1 MKTTL
6 HYTTVLLLV
15 CSPLLLKSQMWKY
28 LVQDSSMSVLKA
40 IDSAETWFQ
49 ADTTRMSN
57 SFEQYKNFKRFQWGI
72 MNRLDSGGFRL
83 PSNDKYLMA
92 LENIYNASPLPSKP
106 GTSTNLYLS

>member
-1 MKTTL
+1 
-6 HYTTVLLLV
+6 
-15 CSPLLLKSQMWKY
+15 
-28 LVQDSSMSVLKA
+28 MSVLKA

-92 LENIYNASPLPSKP
+92 LENIYNASPLPL
-106 GTSTNLYLS
+106 NLAPLQIYYLS